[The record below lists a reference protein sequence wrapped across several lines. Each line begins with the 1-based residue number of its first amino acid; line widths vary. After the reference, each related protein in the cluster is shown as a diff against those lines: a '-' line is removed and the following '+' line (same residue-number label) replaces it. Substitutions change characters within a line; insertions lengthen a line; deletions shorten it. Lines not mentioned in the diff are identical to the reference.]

1 MLTWIRHQH
10 DERRCPKRYANDM
23 CVCVHCSVYMPP
35 NATPSRT
42 APIPCGS
49 NHDPGPSESAA
60 ASGRHCCTQRDDDD
74 DIADPGTDDASIAM
88 DIRVEDES
96 DDASGRGLRLH
107 KVNRL
112 CWLEVTVDS
121 GSEIIDLRPSHR
133 QRTRRVFVV
142 QSTPGVHAAELEEE
156 AAAPRSPLHHSQLA
170 PVAAA

>member
-1 MLTWIRHQH
+1 
-10 DERRCPKRYANDM
+10 M
-23 CVCVHCSVYMPP
+23 CVCALQCVY
-35 NATPSRT
+35 ATERDSESD
-42 APIPCGS
+42 GS

-88 DIRVEDES
+88 DIEDES

-121 GSEIIDLRPSHR
+121 EIIDLRPSHR
-133 QRTRRVFVV
+133 QRTRRVSVN
-142 QSTPGVHAAELEEE
+142 T
-156 AAAPRSPLHHSQLA
+156 RSPRRRT
-170 PVAAA
+170 